1 MANGC
6 DMHETPLPAARVSAP
21 PLLRVSILQHSVLAL
36 LFSLSIWSYIQFAT
50 PHLVDNDG
58 YYHIK
63 MAALIREQGL
73 PVHFPWLKLTLLDEA
88 GYTDHHMLMHV
99 LQIPF
104 TYFNDLRLAA
114 KWSAIAFATFAFLSF
129 YWVVWRYEIRYPL
142 LWLLLLVASSHAFL
156 FRMSMPRG
164 QSLSLALQLITF
176 HFLMTRNHI
185 GLVSVAA
192 IFVWAYNGFT
202 LLVPLAGIGAA
213 AYYIVERR
221 VAYPLLLAVGGGML
235 LALVVHPYFP
245 RDILFL
251 WNHIVPKLFATE
263 YGTSVGAEWYPY
275 TSWVLVTNAPL
286 ALVAYVTAIALTNRE
301 EWTRDLPR
309 LYWALVATMYLVLL
323 LKSRRFVEYFPPAA
337 ILFLAF
343 ALRGWVERLDWSE
356 VTRSPARLSSILGA
370 SLVLAWS
377 CQVTIAAV
385 RTEIANAPATEV
397 YRGGAEW
404 LAAHTP
410 ANTMVFHTDW
420 DDFPMLFFFNTHNT
434 YVVGLDPDF
443 LRLKDER
450 RFRMWEAI
458 TRGEVPGFEDSILD
472 DFGCEYVFTDNEHH
486 EFIAQAQR
494 SPRME
499 RVYTDLRVTIY
510 RVLAN
515 SLFLDPAKR

>member
-1 MANGC
+1 
-6 DMHETPLPAARVSAP
+6 MHDTTFSTARVSASP
-21 PLLRVSILQHSVLAL
+21 VLRAGILQHAVLAL
-36 LFSLSIWSYIQFAT
+36 LFSVSIWTYIQFAT

-63 MAALIREQGL
+63 MAALIREHGL
-73 PVHFPWLKLTLLDEA
+73 PVHFPWLKLTLLDES

-99 LQIPF
+99 FQIPF
-104 TYFNDLRLAA
+104 TYLNDLRLAA
-114 KWSAIAFATFAFLSF
+114 KWSAIAFATFAFICF

-164 QSLSLALQLITF
+164 QSLSLGFQLIAF
-176 HFLMTRNHI
+176 HFLMTRNRL
-185 GLVSVAA
+185 GLVSVSAL
-192 IFVWAYNGFT
+192 FVWAYNAFT
-202 LLVPLAGIGAA
+202 ILIPLVGVGVIAH
-213 AYYIVERR
+213 YIVERR
-221 VAYPLLLAVGGGML
+221 VASSLLLAVGGGML
-235 LALVVHPYFP
+235 LALVIHPYFP

-286 ALVAYVTAIALTNRE
+286 ALIAYVTAIAITNRE
-301 EWTRDLPR
+301 EWTHDLPR

-343 ALRGWVERLDWSE
+343 AVRGWLARVDWSAI
-356 VTRSPARLSSILGA
+356 TFSPIRFGSTVCA
-370 SLVLAWS
+370 SLLLLWS
-377 CQVTIAAV
+377 CQVAIATV
-385 RTEIANAPATEV
+385 RNEIANSAATDL

-404 LAAHTP
+404 LATHTP

-443 LRLKDER
+443 MRLKDER
-450 RFRMWEAI
+450 RFRLWEAI
-458 TRGEVPGFEDSILD
+458 TRGEIPAFEDSILK

-486 EFIAQAQR
+486 EFIALAQR

-499 RVYTDLRVTIY
+499 KVYTDTNVTIY

-515 SLFLDPAKR
+515 SLFLDPATR